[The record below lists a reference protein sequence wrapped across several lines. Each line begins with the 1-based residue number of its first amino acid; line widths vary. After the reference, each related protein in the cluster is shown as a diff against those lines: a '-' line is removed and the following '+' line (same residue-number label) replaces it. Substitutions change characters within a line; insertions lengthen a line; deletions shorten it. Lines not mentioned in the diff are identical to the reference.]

1 MEKRKL
7 IECLCFMKD
16 TAHTGIFATNEKLAD
31 ENNLFSD
38 LNLQFGIDEGKIYID
53 GIVKENTEYVYAY
66 DDRLRHPKE
75 GQVGANAVVEVTTKN
90 GVIKHRVFLYEMN

>member
-1 MEKRKL
+1 MEKRTI
-7 IECLCFMKD
+7 IECLCFMGD
-16 TAHTGIFATNEKLAD
+16 TTHTGTFTTNKALVD
-31 ENNLFSD
+31 ENDLFFD

-53 GIVKENTEYVYAY
+53 GVVKENTEYVYSY